1 MRRPKREGVDLI
13 LRTRFTVLGLVLVL
27 LGLYALATITSLIRA
42 YMAKPDA
49 QNGGIVI
56 LSRFVHISYTAA
68 LGIAGAAGL
77 LVLVG
82 IFVISIGTRKPTD
95 PQYRPPC
102 DPSPSIDLDL
112 SSMGPCKVLHGR
124 GSKR

>member
-1 MRRPKREGVDLI
+1 MEDQREEESNLI
-13 LRTRFTVLGLVLVL
+13 LRKSFTVVGVVLVI
-27 LGLYALATITSLIRA
+27 LGFYVLATITSLVRA

-68 LGIAGAAGL
+68 LGIAGAAGF

-82 IFVISIGTRKPTD
+82 IFVIFVGTRKPT
-95 PQYRPPC
+95 PVSTTLRP
-102 DPSPSIDLDL
+102 
-112 SSMGPCKVLHGR
+112 
-124 GSKR
+124 

>member
-1 MRRPKREGVDLI
+1 MRKSL
-13 LRTRFTVLGLVLVL
+13 TVLGLALVL
-27 LGLYALATITSLIRA
+27 LGFYALATITSLIRA

-82 IFVISIGTRKPTD
+82 IFVIFVGTRKPT
-95 PQYRPPC
+95 PVSTALRP
-102 DPSPSIDLDL
+102 
-112 SSMGPCKVLHGR
+112 
-124 GSKR
+124 

>member
-1 MRRPKREGVDLI
+1 MEDQREKESNLI
-13 LRTRFTVLGLVLVL
+13 LRKSLTVLGLALVL
-27 LGLYALATITSLIRA
+27 LGFYALATITSLIRA

-82 IFVISIGTRKPTD
+82 IFVIFIGTRKPT
-95 PQYRPPC
+95 PVSTTLRPWPFLQLT
-102 DPSPSIDLDL
+102 SIAC
-112 SSMGPCKVLHGR
+112 GPLKSR
-124 GSKR
+124 MIEARSDD